1 MVWERENDRVDTG
14 RCGFQASKFGAVLK
28 GDTTPKAPPYSRL
41 SPDVNLR
48 PVASLA
54 PSLNAARERTNERVE
69 RQRSVILDSPQP
81 ATDDDRTARAT
92 EAALL
97 ARLRSGDERALE
109 AVFRMHYPAMCA
121 VVRRIVFAPDVA
133 EELVQDVFFKLWSKR
148 EQLAEIDAL
157 KTYLYRA
164 ARNTALNHLRRQ
176 KLEHAFEEQELAKG
190 EPITQDNQADSAATS
205 EVERAVRVAIGRLP
219 ERCREIFLMS
229 RDGGLTYGQIATE
242 LGISIKTV
250 ETQMGR
256 ALKSLR
262 ISLAEFRK

>member
-1 MVWERENDRVDTG
+1 MLT
-14 RCGFQASKFGAVLK
+14 
-28 GDTTPKAPPYSRL
+28 
-41 SPDVNLR
+41 SPVALR
-48 PVASLA
+48 PSGSEPDAGVSSRQQGPEARGEILE
-54 PSLNAARERTNERVE
+54 PSSSQAAAAE
-69 RQRSVILDSPQP
+69 SS
-81 ATDDDRTARAT
+81 AGADR
-92 EAALL
+92 AADAELL
-97 ARLRSGDERALE
+97 ARLRAGDERALE
-109 AVFRMHYPAMCA
+109 AVFRAHYATMCV

-133 EELVQDVFFKLWSKR
+133 EELVQDVFFKLWSRR

-176 KLEHAFEEQELAKG
+176 KLEHAYEERELLKG
-190 EPITQDNQADSAATS
+190 EPVSQEDVSDGASTG
-205 EVERAVRVAIGRLP
+205 EVERAVRVAIQKLP

-229 RDGGLTYGQIATE
+229 RDGGLTYGQIARE

-262 ISLAEFRK
+262 LSLAEFRR

>member
-1 MVWERENDRVDTG
+1 MLTSAALLRSSRDRRRRADG
-14 RCGFQASKFGAVLK
+14 PQSGLK
-28 GDTTPKAPPYSRL
+28 
-41 SPDVNLR
+41 
-48 PVASLA
+48 
-54 PSLNAARERTNERVE
+54 
-69 RQRSVILDSPQP
+69 RQRSVTLESPQHTGD
-81 ATDDDRTARAT
+81 ATNTDRAA
-92 EAALL
+92 EAELL
-97 ARLRSGDERALE
+97 ARLRAGDERALE
-109 AVFRMHYPAMCA
+109 AVFRAHYAIMCT

-133 EELVQDVFFKLWSKR
+133 EELVQDVFFKLWSRR

-176 KLEHAFEEQELAKG
+176 KLEHAFEERELRKG
-190 EPITQDNQADSAATS
+190 EPVAAESLSDSATTG
-205 EVERAVRVAIGRLP
+205 EVERAVRAAIGRLP

-229 RDGGLTYGQIATE
+229 RDGGLTYGQIAKE

-262 ISLAEFRK
+262 VSLAEFRK